1 MKVFANTSIILAL
14 IFIIGPRAAYSEEIQ
29 SIKLLD
35 TIGRMLALQPCSK
48 PIDVVT
54 KAINNKYDQ
63 QLKDGQR
70 RTECPGLTVEV
81 YVANSSQPAVIL
93 PELVQLYTRN
103 PKLPKSFSIG
113 SSISKV
119 QKLLGDPLA
128 SNKESFTYSLS
139 SERPDEDTVSFFH
152 KNGKVIKI
160 IWSWSVD

>member
-1 MKVFANTSIILAL
+1 MSIFLTL
-14 IFIIGPRAAYSEEIQ
+14 IFMIGPRAAYSEEIQ
-29 SIKLLD
+29 FIKSLD
-35 TIGRMLALQPCSK
+35 TIGRTLAVQPCAK
-48 PIDVVT
+48 PVNVVT
-54 KAINNKYDQ
+54 KVVNNKHDQ
-63 QLKDGQR
+63 QVNDGLR

-81 YVANSSQPAVIL
+81 YVANSSQPAVVL

-139 SERPDEDTVSFFH
+139 SERPEEDTVSFFH